1 MTTRNVEDNLLE
13 RAENVVS
20 GSDESASNEPTGM
33 SLADHLE
40 ELRWRILKS
49 LIAIAIFA
57 GMVFI
62 YRVQIMDFLT
72 LPLPAA
78 ADALGGGKLKLVVT
92 GIGEGFTTSLLIALA
107 GGFVLA
113 LPVILYQVW
122 AFLAPGLYQHE
133 KKYVVPF
140 LIVGLFLFLAGL
152 TLGYIVLYYPVN
164 WLVNFASDSFT
175 QLISVGSYLKFVALF
190 LLAFGIVF
198 EIPLVL
204 TFLAIIGLITAETLS
219 RKRVAS
225 HLGMWV
231 AATILTPGADFYSP
245 IFLGVAMS
253 SLFELSII
261 FIKVSQRMCERRE
274 RGEIEA

>member
-92 GIGEGFTTSLLIALA
+92 GIGEGFTTSLLLAFA
-107 GGFVLA
+107 GGFVAA

-133 KKYVVPF
+133 KMYVVPF
-140 LIVGLFLFLAGL
+140 LIVGLFLFLAAIKLKLKTRFGL
-152 TLGYIVLYYPVN
+152 KHIN
-164 WLVNFASDSFT
+164 
-175 QLISVGSYLKFVALF
+175 I
-190 LLAFGIVF
+190 
-198 EIPLVL
+198 EIP
-204 TFLAIIGLITAETLS
+204 
-219 RKRVAS
+219 
-225 HLGMWV
+225 
-231 AATILTPGADFYSP
+231 
-245 IFLGVAMS
+245 
-253 SLFELSII
+253 
-261 FIKVSQRMCERRE
+261 
-274 RGEIEA
+274 